1 MGIKGIGNVG
11 AGVVKLLLI
20 RGIEMSV
27 GLIGW
32 PGLSL
37 DRHTGNL
44 FSNLSNIS
52 TRLSTVVGRSIH
64 IYVCMSSV
72 SILVSLYNLSI
83 SLSYNIYE
91 FLCLSAFGL
100 AAL

>member
-1 MGIKGIGNVG
+1 MGNVG
-11 AGVVKLLLI
+11 VGVVKLLLI

-52 TRLSTVVGRSIH
+52 TRLSTVVGRSIYLCMYV
-64 IYVCMSSV
+64 YVCV

-83 SLSYNIYE
+83 SLS
-91 FLCLSAFGL
+91 FGL